1 MSLLWQ
7 SRGHHVLLL
16 SIIHCALRTARCP
29 TSFTTAEADE
39 RRPFSGSR
47 PFVFDTEVP
56 RKRHFL
62 WKFTSVL
69 LLAKTR
75 VNELLRVLALGNGR
89 SETLNVFQLLPSF
102 LPSVPLFPS
111 FLYCN
116 FFLLVSLILFN
127 YRFSSFN
134 SHPSCGCQ
142 VDSSLSGGSMFISES
157 GDRLSKAP
165 GVRGTCH
172 HFESGKVICLKL
184 AHLLP
189 HPFQF
194 VTLIMP
200 LFATTYWQ
208 C

>member
-1 MSLLWQ
+1 M
-7 SRGHHVLLL
+7 LL
-16 SIIHCALRTARCP
+16 SITHCALRTARCP

-39 RRPFSGSR
+39 RRPFSGPR

-89 SETLNVFQLLPSF
+89 SETLNVFQLVPSF

-111 FLYCN
+111 FLFCKY
-116 FFLLVSLILFN
+116 FVLLSFKIFN
-127 YRFSSFN
+127 HRLSSSN

-142 VDSSLSGGSMFISES
+142 VDSSLSGGSMFISQS
-157 GDRLSKAP
+157 GDRLSNPP
-165 GVRGTCH
+165 GVHGTLH
-172 HFESGKVICLKL
+172 HFESGKVIGLKL
-184 AHLLP
+184 ARLLP

-194 VTLIMP
+194 ITLIML